1 MNITYEK
8 ATMEDTSE
16 IAALHTT
23 SWQMHYRK
31 IYSDKFLDVDLAGDR
46 LAVWTQRFSRP
57 NPEQHVLKAL
67 LNDRMIGFV
76 CTYLNKDSEYGA
88 LLDNLHVLPEAQG
101 HGVGK
106 RLMQLSA
113 KWVEKQAPESGL
125 YLYVL
130 DQNAKAIAFY
140 RRRGPLMSEPFS
152 YENPGIGIDRVRRC
166 SWSAPITIT

>member
-31 IYSDKFLDVDLAGDR
+31 IYADKYLDVDLAGDR
-46 LAVWTQRFSRP
+46 LAVWTQRLSRP

-76 CTYLNKDSEYGA
+76 CTYLNKDSEYGTRTWCWQ
-88 LLDNLHVLPEAQG
+88 EAYATKCK
-101 HGVGK
+101 VG
-106 RLMQLSA
+106 RETS
-113 KWVEKQAPESGL
+113 S
-125 YLYVL
+125 
-130 DQNAKAIAFY
+130 
-140 RRRGPLMSEPFS
+140 
-152 YENPGIGIDRVRRC
+152 
-166 SWSAPITIT
+166 